1 MKINCDYR
9 FCIVLALLVPF
20 NSFGQSD
27 WKVVRLDYNLTFSFP
42 SDYKK
47 TDTLGQ
53 ENFLGRTD
61 VGYMQAVKI
70 PWPQANV
77 TNERDLME
85 HYDVFQKST
94 VERSVG
100 DLVSDSTVKL
110 NDLCVRVFEFEN
122 FFNDSLEVQEN
133 MIMLIDHSVYSFTYA
148 YFKDEKEKALKE
160 KDAFFTSIATD
171 DVDFEDQLTMPRQA
185 SSLERSG
192 ELFGYIFRY
201 VTLGALIV
209 TIVLFFLKKYDQVR
223 KIKNIF
229 AMIFLTWGS
238 VCLFL
243 YLGNLFF
250 RNYVNSLLI
259 MGGICLIVGYVSRKV
274 NVPLTRK

>member
-1 MKINCDYR
+1 MKFNCDYR

-27 WKVVRLDYNLTFSFP
+27 WQAVPLDYNISFSFP
-42 SDYKK
+42 SDHKR

-53 ENFLGRTD
+53 KNFLGRTD
-61 VGYMQAVKI
+61 VGYMQAVKV

-77 TNERDLME
+77 TNESDLMR
-85 HYDVFQKST
+85 HYDAFQKSA
-94 VERSVG
+94 VERSLG
-100 DLVSDSTVKL
+100 DLVSDSTIKL
-110 NDLCVRVFEFEN
+110 NDLYVRVFEFEN

-133 MIMLIDHSVYSFTYA
+133 MIILIDHSVYSFTYA
-148 YFKDEKEKALKE
+148 YFKDEKVKALKE
-160 KDAFFTSIATD
+160 RDAFFTSITTD
-171 DVDFEDQLTMPRQA
+171 DVNFEDQLTIPRQA
-185 SSLERSG
+185 ISFDRSG

-201 VTLGALIV
+201 VTVGALIV
-209 TIVLFFLKKYDQVR
+209 TIILLFLKKYDQVR
-223 KIKNIF
+223 KVKNIF
-229 AMIFLTWGS
+229 AMLFLTWGS

-250 RNYVNSLLI
+250 KNYVNSLLI
-259 MGGICLIVGYVSRKV
+259 MGSVCLIVGYALRRV